1 MVSQK
6 EPLETAS
13 GRFLQANRPSSQP
26 SNSVKPLERYQQTQQ
41 LTVFNLADVTDDDVA
56 DRNLDNFAAAH
67 CRKPVLVLDLVLQ
80 TAELSLLAPVV
91 E

>member
-1 MVSQK
+1 
-6 EPLETAS
+6 
-13 GRFLQANRPSSQP
+13 
-26 SNSVKPLERYQQTQQ
+26 
-41 LTVFNLADVTDDDVA
+41 LADVTDDDVA

-91 E
+91 ERRHQHDDTDGGEYGNAFDPPGLSLTLVVRT